1 VKRKKTS
8 RRAPLTFE
16 QKDRYLQD
24 LACPWCNCRDFPDGG
39 TVTLDGG
46 EAQALVSCPLC
57 GATWREVYR
66 LVRIEDVDTPGLKL
80 VRAEEAE

>member
-1 VKRKKTS
+1 MKRKKTT

-16 QKDRYLQD
+16 QKDRYLHD
-24 LACPWCNCRDFPDGG
+24 FACPWCNCRDFPDGG

-46 EAQALVSCPLC
+46 EAQALVTCPLC
-57 GATWREVYR
+57 GATWREIYR

-80 VRAEEAE
+80 VRAEEAD